1 MSHTR
6 PFTPATHPR
15 TPVLG
20 NDLSY
25 AILLQ
30 LKDALPRIEMELGR
44 FKDSIPRI
52 ETELGRVKDSIPRIE
67 TELKHLRNLAEA
79 TKQDVDA
86 LKTWKTLV
94 IGGAAV
100 LGILFGLYKA
110 TAASV
115 HVSFGTSPPVEEVS
129 VTPRASQKIT
139 RSSHSDSVPRLPPIA
154 VAASTSLG

>member
-1 MSHTR
+1 MGKTR
-6 PFTPATHPR
+6 PFKPSINPRAPA
-15 TPVLG
+15 LSG
-20 NDLSY
+20 DLSY

-44 FKDSIPRI
+44 FRDSIPRI

-67 TELKHLRNLAEA
+67 TELGQVKNSIPGIETELKHIRNLAEA
-79 TKQDVDA
+79 TRDDVDG
-86 LKTWKTLV
+86 LKTWKTLF

-115 HVSFGTSPPVEEVS
+115 HLSFGGSRS
-129 VTPRASQKIT
+129 VAEISAT
-139 RSSHSDSVPRLPPIA
+139 LPPR
-154 VAASTSLG
+154 